1 MKSAQLE
8 ILLFTDTRFS
18 SRQFCEKYDTGNQKN
33 SAEYRSL
40 EAACWNGLFKEMLPE
55 LYRKAQNRKK
65 MILWKVIHAEH
76 FLDLE
81 YGEQPQGKEKFF
93 SMNPYFFLGTQLL
106 S

>member
-1 MKSAQLE
+1 MKSTQLE

-18 SRQFCEKYDTGNQKN
+18 SRQFCEKYDIDNQNN
-33 SAEYRSL
+33 SAEYKKL
-40 EAACWNGLFKEMLPE
+40 QAACWNGLFQEVLPE
-55 LYRKAQNRKK
+55 IYKNARNRKK
-65 MILWKVIHAEH
+65 LILWKVTHAEH